1 MQTEIG
7 NHEYKHPHCN
17 AKNKL
22 SKNYSTKKLKTIIT
36 YIATQEST
44 KLTMER
50 EIKQKRREHR
60 LRVITLQ
67 HDY

>member
-7 NHEYKHPHCN
+7 NHDYEHPHCN

-22 SKNYSTKKLKTIIT
+22 STKLKTIIT

-44 KLTMER
+44 KLTMKR

-60 LRVITLQ
+60 LCVITLQ